1 MTSFPAAGKRRD
13 PRYAW
18 FVRTY
23 GTQCWELDAM
33 NPNRM
38 REKVEEA
45 IVDLLDIDAWK
56 VCKRAEAAQVETF
69 QTVLT
74 AMKRQVATQI

>member
-1 MTSFPAAGKRRD
+1 
-13 PRYAW
+13 
-18 FVRTY
+18 
-23 GTQCWELDAM
+23 M